1 MIESRYGEKG
11 MVLVPGEDRNGGS
24 VVSTQGAMP
33 FKLHA
38 IFFFE
43 NMLKYLEPL
52 LQKNRSK
59 ILHKTLGNS
68 MDP

>member
-1 MIESRYGEKG
+1 
-11 MVLVPGEDRNGGS
+11 MVLIPGEDRDGDS
-24 VVSTQGAMP
+24 VFSTQGAMP

-43 NMLKYLEPL
+43 NMLKYLELL
-52 LQKNRSK
+52 LQKKNRSK
-59 ILHKTLGNS
+59 ILHKTLGNF